1 MRKLVAVALGTMT
14 FGVGLSSRVNA
25 QAPNNNSTIPFV
37 VVTLFTPGTV
47 AVPVDLAVASA
58 VGTEMERVLRERAN
72 IISPITGVAIPI
84 EVARVAI
91 GMMTGATPE
100 IRDQMSR
107 ALANSGASAAV
118 INQLMTS
125 LPSLLT
131 RPTPGQLQ
139 NALSA
144 FNGLVNNSNA
154 AFLVNPPAEFLAL
167 HAILLQVSTAANR
180 IPHP

>member
-1 MRKLVAVALGTMT
+1 MNKLLAAGLSVATLGVALA
-14 FGVGLSSRVNA
+14 SPANA
-25 QAPNNNSTIPFV
+25 QTANNNTTIPFV
-37 VVTLFTPGTV
+37 VVNLFTPGTV

-58 VGTEMERVLRERAN
+58 VGSEMERLLRERGN
-72 IISPITGVAIPI
+72 IISPITGVAIPA

-91 GMMTGATPE
+91 GMMTTATPDV
-100 IRDQMSR
+100 RDAMTK
-107 ALANSGASAAV
+107 ALANSGANDAV
-118 INQLMTS
+118 VNQLLS
-125 LPSLLT
+125 NLPSLLS

-144 FNGLVNNSNA
+144 FNGFVNNSNA

-180 IPHP
+180 TPH

>member
-1 MRKLVAVALGTMT
+1 MKKLLAAALVAATLGATVST
-14 FGVGLSSRVNA
+14 RANA
-25 QAPNNNSTIPFV
+25 QNNNTTIPFV

-58 VGTEMERVLRERAN
+58 VGTEMDRVLRERAN
-72 IISPITGVAIPI
+72 IISPITGVAIPVD
-84 EVARVAI
+84 VARIAI
-91 GMMTGATPE
+91 SMMTTATPE
-100 IRDQMSR
+100 ARDQMTK
-107 ALANSGASAAV
+107 ALANSGANAAV
-118 INQLMTS
+118 VNQLMTS

-131 RPTPGQLQ
+131 NPTPGQLQ

-144 FNGLVNNSNA
+144 FNGFVNNANA

-180 IPHP
+180 APHP

>member
-1 MRKLVAVALGTMT
+1 MKKLLA
-14 FGVGLSSRVNA
+14 VGLSVATLGVTLASRADA
-25 QAPNNNSTIPFV
+25 QTANNNTTIPFV

-72 IISPITGVAIPI
+72 IISPITGVAIPV

-91 GMMTGATPE
+91 GMMTTATPAD
-100 IRDQMSR
+100 RDAMSR
-107 ALANSGASAAV
+107 ALANSGAGAGV
-118 INQLMTS
+118 VNQLLS
-125 LPSLLT
+125 NLPSLLSN
-131 RPTPGQLQ
+131 PTAGQLQ

-144 FNGLVNNSNA
+144 FNGFVNNANA

>member
-1 MRKLVAVALGTMT
+1 MKKLLVL
-14 FGVGLSSRVNA
+14 GLSVATFAAVPSRATA
-25 QAPNNNSTIPFV
+25 QGANNNTTIPFV

-47 AVPVDLAVASA
+47 AVPVDLAVAGA
-58 VGTEMERVLRERAN
+58 VGSEMERLLRERGN

-91 GMMTGATPE
+91 GMMTTATQAD
-100 IRDQMSR
+100 RDAMEK
-107 ALANSGASAAV
+107 ALSTAGTNDGV
-118 INQLMTS
+118 VGQLLS
-125 LPSLLT
+125 NLPSLLS
-131 RPTPGQLQ
+131 RPTAGQLQ

-144 FNGLVNNSNA
+144 FNGFVNNANA

-180 IPHP
+180 PH